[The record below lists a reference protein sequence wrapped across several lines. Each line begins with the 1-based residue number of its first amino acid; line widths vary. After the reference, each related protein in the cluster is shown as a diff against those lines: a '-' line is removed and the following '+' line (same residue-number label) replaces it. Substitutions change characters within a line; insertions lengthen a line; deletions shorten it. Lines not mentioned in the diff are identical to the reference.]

1 MNALPPPE
9 FVKID
14 PLAIEQDLIT
24 RYEKRSGKKLYPA
37 QIEHLFID
45 QVDYALVRALSAIQ
59 QTGEQMLVS
68 YSEAPIIDYL
78 GELVGVTRLPA
89 QPAVCTLRWQLD
101 APQSQ
106 DAFIP
111 MFTGVSND
119 EDTVIFTTDYDVTIA
134 AGTLYADVTA
144 TCRDVGK
151 VGNGF
156 NAGQVSKPGRS
167 LPAGVTVANIS
178 TTSGGD
184 AEESTEQLRE
194 RIKLVNVPAIPHTLM
209 QLGFDADEAINLC
222 SEAIN
227 EVKWADI
234 KQERDRRIRD
244 SDWTQL
250 ADISLT
256 KEQKTD
262 WKTYR
267 QLLRDIP
274 QTYKQPDDVVW
285 PELPRGGQT

>member
-1 MNALPPPE
+1 M
-9 FVKID
+9 
-14 PLAIEQDLIT
+14 
-24 RYEKRSGKKLYPA
+24 
-37 QIEHLFID
+37 QIIIKTL
-45 QVDYALVRALSAIQ
+45 VDKTG
-59 QTGEQMLVS
+59 QT
-68 YSEAPIIDYL
+68 
-78 GELVGVTRLPA
+78 
-89 QPAVCTLRWQLD
+89 
-101 APQSQ
+101 
-106 DAFIP
+106 
-111 MFTGVSND
+111 
-119 EDTVIFTTDYDVTIA
+119 
-134 AGTLYADVTA
+134 
-144 TCRDVGK
+144 
-151 VGNGF
+151 
-156 NAGQVSKPGRS
+156 
-167 LPAGVTVANIS
+167 
-178 TTSGGD
+178 
-184 AEESTEQLRE
+184 
-194 RIKLVNVPAIPHTLM
+194 LVNVPAIPHTLM